1 MEQEL
6 SSLKIDDRFKMRTIY
21 LDDSERRLLKE
32 IKKEKI
38 KFKEEM
44 EKEKKW

>member
-1 MEQEL
+1 
-6 SSLKIDDRFKMRTIY
+6 DRFKMRTIY